1 MSEKNPWMLDEPVDD
16 IPQGL
21 QQFLL
26 GAIAAFW
33 VVRMVIEQDS
43 LIRVVSIIWAAFAV
57 GLMFWTRWLNRHYRV
72 VIDEKGV
79 RMGSRYALEWRQ
91 IRTAAVIQRGNLRWA
106 IYNSR
111 RHDRHFILLSMQESK
126 KAIDKWTFRL
136 EAAKP
141 GRDMRIPYSDRRK
154 EVLEHYLH
162 MTLPVIRL

>member
-1 MSEKNPWMLDEPVDD
+1 MSKKNPWLLDEPAEDF
-16 IPQGL
+16 PQGFL
-21 QQFLL
+21 TFLL
-26 GAIAAFW
+26 SVIAVFL
-33 VVRMVIEQDS
+33 VVCAVIVQDP
-43 LIRVVSIIWAAFAV
+43 LIRAMSIIWACIV
-57 GLMFWTRWLNRHYRV
+57 GGLIMLVSWLVRHYRV
-72 VIDEKGV
+72 IMDEKGV
-79 RMGSRYALEWRQ
+79 RMGEKYSLTWQQ
-91 IRTAAVIQRGNLRWA
+91 ICTAAVIQRGNLRWA